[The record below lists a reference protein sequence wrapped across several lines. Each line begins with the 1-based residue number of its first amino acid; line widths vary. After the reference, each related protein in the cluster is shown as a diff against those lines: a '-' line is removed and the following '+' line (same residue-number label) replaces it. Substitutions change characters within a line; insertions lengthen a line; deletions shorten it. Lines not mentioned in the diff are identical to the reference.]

1 MSVRSVSNE
10 PVFFVMMATQTI
22 LAMTIMSIV
31 RHRNK
36 RIFILFVITLYFL
49 GLSRSGV
56 VSEMWCYIIRLQSKK
71 FQSALQGLQQAFLE
85 CS

>member
-22 LAMTIMSIV
+22 LAMTIMSNV

-36 RIFILFVITLYFL
+36 RIFILFVITLNLF
-49 GLSRSGV
+49 
-56 VSEMWCYIIRLQSKK
+56 WIIPMGELFRKCG
-71 FQSALQGLQQAFLE
+71 AL
-85 CS
+85 